1 MIEITPAT
9 VLRKRSDIRYRRI
22 DGEAVV
28 LRQSTAEVLVL
39 NELAGD
45 ILDLVDGRRPVA
57 DWIERLEGEYAV
69 DRPTLARDL
78 VEFAGELL
86 EAGLLEAV
94 ESAPA
99 TGTAPAGGEPI

>member
-1 MIEITPAT
+1 MMEITPAT

-39 NELAGD
+39 NELAGE
-45 ILDLVDGRRPVA
+45 ILDLVDGKRPIAEWIDRLEADYSVERPV
-57 DWIERLEGEYAV
+57 LQ
-69 DRPTLARDL
+69 RDL

-86 EAGLLEAV
+86 EAGLLEEV
-94 ESAPA
+94 PAPELA
-99 TGTAPAGGEPI
+99 GAGGARE

>member
-1 MIEITPAT
+1 MMEITRAT

-39 NELAGD
+39 NELAGE
-45 ILDLVDGRRPVA
+45 ILDLVDGKRPIA
-57 DWIERLEGEYAV
+57 DWIDRLEADYSVE
-69 DRPTLARDL
+69 RPVLQRDL

-86 EAGLLEAV
+86 EAGLLEEV
-94 ESAPA
+94 PAPEV
-99 TGTAPAGGEPI
+99 AGAGSGGGNG